1 MFKVPGWSIPIEK
14 LKTQKAVKGL
24 GTTANA
30 QDDIGDVGGEKKSK
44 KRKRGHAGRGV
55 EVTEENLGELWIK
68 YFEGKV
74 IGEEEANGGVINNGV
89 HEGGEKRRK
98 NSPVKNDGQIIHIN
112 NDVKARESLKGGKSG
127 EMTETES
134 TNDRAVGIPIT
145 KDDIS
150 VEGNPLASTGPQ
162 NDDDEGRAKYERR
175 KAKAE
180 RKREQ
185 RAQKQATGE
194 LPPPRP
200 AGPNGDGSTNK
211 VSGKKAKRVAE
222 STASNQS
229 NGFEVSQNRSLA
241 TGQYDTTMST
251 ISTTSPKPAPPPPTA
266 TTTPATNAKLTPLQT
281 KMAAKLTSA
290 RFRHLNETLYT
301 TPSSAALSLFTGNP
315 AAYAAYHAGF
325 RAQVAVWPA
334 NPIDSFIEE
343 VKLRGAVKG
352 RGRFNQ
358 GSQAKAFRAQ
368 KQGRGGGNNAQQ
380 MAADGG
386 STDAAGPDLIP
397 LPRTNGICTI
407 ADLGCGDA
415 TRAGSL
421 SDRSSI
427 SGDKIGTTTKSKPP
441 SPPLRERLKLD
452 ILSFDLSRGD
462 GPYKDLITVAD
473 TTNLRLTTEP
483 NSSPGVADSSV
494 DIAICSLSLMG
505 TNWVGVVDECRRIV
519 RAGGEVWVAEIRSR
533 FRRKGEAV
541 MINNKRAGTVE
552 TDDDAS
558 PDLAQK
564 KKKKQQKKQQQQRR
578 GKAQSSNDA
587 DDAFALDED
596 NNDINKN
603 SLTNPSSSS
612 SSSSSETD
620 LTPFITVWQKRNFS
634 LISPPDLGNKMFVTM
649 KFIKHGVGAANRG
662 EQLEKGGGEG
672 KEGRFVTSRAQIG
685 MQMQMQMQAGGKVK
699 KKFID
704 KEVVEEGKGGEGIDE
719 EGRVLKPCV
728 YKTR

>member
-1 MFKVPGWSIPIEK
+1 MFTVPGWSIPIEK
-14 LKTQKAVKGL
+14 LKTQKAVKGPSS
-24 GTTANA
+24 TAIA
-30 QDDIGDVGGEKKSK
+30 QDDSGNVGGEKKSK
-44 KRKRGHAGRGV
+44 KRKRGQAGRNV
-55 EVTEENLGELWIK
+55 EVTESNLGELWTK

-74 IGEEEANGGVINNGV
+74 IGEEEADGGTTNNGV

-98 NSPVKNDGQIIHIN
+98 SSPLNNDEQIIHIDDD
-112 NDVKARESLKGGKSG
+112 DVKGPESLNGGKSK
-127 EMTETES
+127 EMKEMES
-134 TNDRAVGIPIT
+134 TNDRTVAISVT

-150 VEGNPLASTGPQ
+150 KEGNPLASTGPQ
-162 NDDDEGRAKYERR
+162 NDDDGGRAKYERR

-194 LPPPRP
+194 LPPPRLE
-200 AGPNGDGSTNK
+200 GSNGSSSTSK
-211 VSGKKAKRVAE
+211 VSGKKDKKVAE
-222 STASNQS
+222 STAPNHA
-229 NGFEVSQNRSLA
+229 NGGEVTHKRSLA

-251 ISTTSPKPAPPPPTA
+251 TSTTSPKPTPLLAPATTVPPTS
-266 TTTPATNAKLTPLQT
+266 TKLTPLQT

-315 AAYAAYHAGF
+315 AAYTAYHAGF

-343 VKLRGAVKG
+343 VKLRGAVKSS
-352 RGRFNQ
+352 GRFNQ

-368 KQGRGGGNNAQQ
+368 KRGGRNNEKQ
-380 MAADGG
+380 MVADGS

-415 TRAGSL
+415 TLAGSL
-421 SDRSSI
+421 SGRGSS
-427 SGDKIGTTTKSKPP
+427 SGDKGATTKSKTPP
-441 SPPLRERLKLD
+441 PQLRERLKLQ

-462 GPYKDLITVAD
+462 GPYRDLITVAD
-473 TTNLRLTTEP
+473 TTNLRPTGTEEP
-483 NSSPGVADSSV
+483 NSSGVADGSV
-494 DIAICSLSLMG
+494 EIAVCCLSLMG
-505 TNWVGVVDECRRIV
+505 TNWVGVVDECKRIV

-533 FRRKGEAV
+533 FRRKGEV
-541 MINNKRAGTVE
+541 INNKRAAPVE
-552 TDDDAS
+552 TDDDDVS
-558 PDLAQK
+558 PDSAK
-564 KKKKQQKKQQQQRR
+564 RKKKQQKKKQQRGGGG
-578 GKAQSSNDA
+578 GKAQSTNGD
-587 DDAFALDED
+587 DDALVSDDD
-596 NNDINKN
+596 NP
-603 SLTNPSSSS
+603 SFPNPSSSTS

-634 LISPPDLGNKMFVTM
+634 LINPPDLGNKMFVTM
-649 KFIKHGVGAANRG
+649 KFMKHGVGAVNRG
-662 EQLEKGGGEG
+662 EQLEKGGGGG

-685 MQMQMQMQAGGKVK
+685 MQMQMQAGGKVK

-704 KEVVEEGKGGEGIDE
+704 REVVVEEAGEDE